1 MRFGGG
7 SKEIWHVNV
16 KALGKNA
23 WSLLD
28 VPSPSSGEIYFSF
41 FFARVA
47 LFEQDAQQGVCLFL
61 LGICGG

>member
-7 SKEIWHVNV
+7 SKEIWHAIV

-41 FFARVA
+41 FSLEL
-47 LFEQDAQQGVCLFL
+47 LF
-61 LGICGG
+61 

>member
-28 VPSPSSGEIYFSF
+28 VPSPQLIVRFIFPF
-41 FFARVA
+41 FR
-47 LFEQDAQQGVCLFL
+47 
-61 LGICGG
+61 

>member
-7 SKEIWHVNV
+7 SKEIWHAIV
-16 KALGKNA
+16 KAFGKNA

-41 FFARVA
+41 FSLELLFSNRMRSKAFACFCSGFA
-47 LFEQDAQQGVCLFL
+47 GE
-61 LGICGG
+61 